1 MGVVIDS
8 RPRMPSLFGTSTARR
23 PSSSSEPLISS
34 PPSASPLLENS
45 EDSQNTLTS
54 SPPSPPASSPWS
66 PGYYTS
72 GQLKRDLS
80 GKFDTISSV
89 FTLPTAHFLLIAS
102 KKDSVHEYVFRD
114 GQAFVDRV
122 YAKEIVN
129 ELTAITDVA

>member
-1 MGVVIDS
+1 MG
-8 RPRMPSLFGTSTARR
+8 LFGTTARR

-34 PPSASPLLENS
+34 PPSPSPLLENS

-54 SPPSPPASSPWS
+54 SPSSPASSPWS

-102 KKDSVHEYVFRD
+102 KKDSVHEYLFRD

-129 ELTAITDVA
+129 ELTAIDDAA